1 MSGDYAQQ
9 LVEFVELT
17 PTTLGDPDALAAVL
31 VAAAGAMGLTPLGPP
46 VVRRGPRG
54 WAASLIGDDGHI
66 VLHTAPDQ
74 GRCLIN
80 VVARTPAA
88 AERGGDVIA
97 RRLGARAAD

>member
-1 MSGDYAQQ
+1 MSGDYAHQ
-9 LVEFVELT
+9 LVEFGELT
-17 PTTLGDPDALAAVL
+17 PTTLSDADALAAVL

-66 VLHTAPDQ
+66 VLHTSPDQ

-80 VVARTPAA
+80 IVARTPAA
-88 AERGGDVIA
+88 AERGGEVIA
-97 RRLGARAAD
+97 RRLGARPSD

>member
-9 LVEFVELT
+9 LTEFFDLT
-17 PTTLGDPDALAAVL
+17 PTTLGDADALAAVL
-31 VAAAGAMGLTPLGPP
+31 VAAAGAMGLTPLGSP

-54 WAASLIGDDGHI
+54 WAASLIGGDGHI

-88 AERGGDVIA
+88 AERGGEVIA
-97 RRLGARAAD
+97 RRLGARLSE

>member
-1 MSGDYAQQ
+1 MSSDYAQE
-9 LVEFVELT
+9 LTEFSELT

-31 VAAAGAMGLTPLGPP
+31 VAAAGAMGLAALGPP

-66 VLHTAPDQ
+66 VLHTSPDQ

-80 VVARTPAA
+80 VVARTSAA
-88 AERGGDVIA
+88 AERGGEVIA
-97 RRLGARAAD
+97 RRLGARAGD

>member
-9 LVEFVELT
+9 LVEFVELR
-17 PTTLGDPDALAAVL
+17 PTTLGDADALAAVL

-66 VLHTAPDQ
+66 VLHTSPDE

-97 RRLGARAAD
+97 RRLGARTSD

>member
-9 LVEFVELT
+9 LVEFTELT
-17 PTTLGDPDALAAVL
+17 PTTLGDADALAAVL

-54 WAASLIGDDGHI
+54 WAAGLIGDDGHI

-80 VVARTPAA
+80 VVARTVAA

-97 RRLGARAAD
+97 RRLGAPPPD